1 MILKERD
8 ILKTGGYSDV
18 EMAMKFHDD
27 FSTDGE
33 FIGKVI
39 DNESFNDWIA
49 SLNFSTINH
58 GWDTVEGAKAFNG
71 YRSTVRGYLKNGVM
85 SEVYAEK
92 VINEGKYKPYVL
104 NVRKF
109 GQDLIIVAFTSY
121 VIDSAA
127 ELAKKRKKTVKNQTK
142 HFKEHFQALTEKYGN
157 NSIDVQIKNQLV
169 NSHNELRM
177 HMESAFDKMF
187 EKTTK
192 DALQLIETTTLM
204 KKSIEF
210 LNEDSEPPKELNEK
224 YECSEE

>member
-1 MILKERD
+1 
-8 ILKTGGYSDV
+8 
-18 EMAMKFHDD
+18 
-27 FSTDGE
+27 
-33 FIGKVI
+33 
-39 DNESFNDWIA
+39 
-49 SLNFSTINH
+49 
-58 GWDTVEGAKAFNG
+58 
-71 YRSTVRGYLKNGVM
+71 M

-104 NVRKF
+104 NVRTF
-109 GQDLIIVAFTSY
+109 GKDLVIIDFPKY
-121 VIDSAA
+121 VLNSAA
-127 ELAKKRKKTVKNQTK
+127 ELAKKRQKTVKNQTK

-224 YECSEE
+224 SECSEE